1 MSSALPSTA
10 SSSSSSTSIRFD
22 NQVAIVTGS
31 GGGLG
36 RIYAIDLAKRGA
48 KVVIND
54 VGTIPSPRDPNV
66 RISAADAV
74 VDEIKA
80 FGGIAIADKHSV
92 EEGEAIVQ
100 NTIHH
105 FGPAIHILI
114 NNAGILRDISFLKIT
129 SKEWNAVLNVH
140 LRGTF
145 KVTRAVWPY
154 MVKQQYGRIVMVS
167 SAAGIYG
174 NVGQAN
180 YSAAKLALVGLANVL
195 SMEGGKKGIQVNT
208 IAPIAASAMTASILP
223 PDLLETLKPEYVSPA
238 VLYLCSK
245 QCTENGGLYELGA
258 GWISKLRWERSESKF
273 IPPVSTSSTSSSNE
287 TLTLETVEKYWNEI
301 NNFDPPS
308 GHPTTNQ
315 DAFTTIMALWTNLNN
330 KV

>member
-1 MSSALPSTA
+1 MASSLPSTA
-10 SSSSSSTSIRFD
+10 PSSSNQIRFD
-22 NQVAIVTGS
+22 NQVAIITGS

-36 RIYAIDLAKRGA
+36 RVYAIDLAKRGA

-54 VGTIPSPRDPNV
+54 VGMIPSPHDPNKK
-66 RISAADAV
+66 ISAADAV
-74 VDEIKA
+74 VEEIKA

-92 EEGEAIVQ
+92 EEGDAIVQ
-100 NTIHH
+100 FTMQH
-105 FGPAIHILI
+105 FGPEIHILI
-114 NNAGILRDISFLKIT
+114 NNAGILRDISFGKIT
-129 SKEWNAVLNVH
+129 NKEWNAVLNVH

-145 KVTRAVWPY
+145 KITRAVWPI
-154 MVKQQYGRIVMVS
+154 MMKQQYGRILMVS

-195 SMEGGKKGIQVNT
+195 AMEGGKKGIQVNT

-245 QCTENGGLYELGA
+245 QCQENGGLYELGA

-273 IPPVSTSSTSSSNE
+273 IPPIKDTTNSNTNE
-287 TLTLETVEKYWNEI
+287 ILTIETVEKYWEQI
-301 NNFDPPS
+301 NNFDNPS

-315 DAFTTIMALWTNLNN
+315 DAFTTIMALWMSLNN
-330 KV
+330 K